1 MSHYNNNAFNHMFD
15 PLNPHQ
21 QYQSQF
27 NQQPGAFAQ
36 RVHQQ
41 QQPQMGQ
48 YPQHNQLGGIPPGLS
63 IHQQEM
69 WRQQQMD
76 LARQQQQQ
84 QQRQGPLSHAPSFNV
99 NNPYSSGREII
110 NNNRLME
117 FKNTVKVL
125 KLADDDELGYYFML
139 DPAYVYTLL
148 QPKLNPWSS
157 EVKGVW
163 FEDTGYGT
171 VTADSEL
178 VLSTPLVTFTIARG
192 SCKIIYAKPD
202 EALSDDEIVNGVLPI
217 LRYIKSEY
225 EAAEE
230 IKRQQELARLKEV
243 ERLQAIQEGRK
254 TLLSKLE
261 AQPKRDLEDT
271 KNVTPKGQIKKNT
284 ATQMDHLGW
293 SINEVIDGGKYL
305 LRTSAEEL
313 RLLLET
319 TEGNYYWI
327 PDPKGGREVGLF
339 LHETESYEFPKVQIL
354 GAGFNMTFTQP
365 KTTLWDMLDYVDTES
380 EELVDG
386 LRLIALL
393 IRKLSECNKDL
404 TSEGEE

>member
-1 MSHYNNNAFNHMFD
+1 
-15 PLNPHQ
+15 
-21 QYQSQF
+21 
-27 NQQPGAFAQ
+27 
-36 RVHQQ
+36 
-41 QQPQMGQ
+41 MGQ
-48 YPQHNQLGGIPPGLS
+48 YPQYNQMEGIPPGLS
-63 IHQQEM
+63 IHQQQM
-69 WRQQQMD
+69 WW
-76 LARQQQQQ
+76 QQQ
-84 QQRQGPLSHAPSFNV
+84 QQRQGPLPHVPSFNV
-99 NNPYSSGREII
+99 NSHYSSGREVI

-139 DPAYVYTLL
+139 DPAYVYTLI

-178 VLSTPLVTFTIARG
+178 VLSTPLVTFTIGRG
-192 SCKIIYAKPD
+192 SCKITYAKPD
-202 EALSDDEIVNGVLPI
+202 ETLSDDEIVNGVLPI

-230 IKRQQELARLKEV
+230 IKRQQELARLKEI
-243 ERLQAIQEGRK
+243 ERLQAIQQGRK
-254 TLLSKLE
+254 TLLSKLK

-284 ATQMDHLGW
+284 VTQMDRLGW
-293 SINEVIDGGKYL
+293 LVDDMVDGGKQHL
-305 LRTSAEEL
+305 CTSAELL
-313 RLLLET
+313 RLMLET

-339 LHETESYEFPKVQIL
+339 LHETESYNFPEIQIL
-354 GAGFNMTFTQP
+354 GAGFDVTITQP
-365 KTTLWDMLDYVDTES
+365 KTTFWDMLDYVDTES
-380 EELVDG
+380 EELADN
-386 LRLIALL
+386 LRLVALL
-393 IRKLSECNKDL
+393 IRKLSEYNKDL

>member
-1 MSHYNNNAFNHMFD
+1 MSHYTNNPFSHMHD

-21 QYQSQF
+21 QHQSQF
-27 NQQPGAFAQ
+27 NQQPGSFAQ
-36 RVHQQ
+36 RVRQQ

-48 YPQHNQLGGIPPGLS
+48 YPQYNQLGGIPPGLS
-63 IHQQEM
+63 MHQQEM
-69 WRQQQMD
+69 WQQQH
-76 LARQQQQQ
+76 
-84 QQRQGPLSHAPSFNV
+84 QQRQGPLPHVPSFNV
-99 NNPYSSGREII
+99 NSHYSSGREVI

-178 VLSTPLVTFTIARG
+178 VLSTPLVTFTIGRG
-192 SCKIIYAKPD
+192 SCKITYAKPD

-225 EAAEE
+225 EEAEE

-254 TLLSKLE
+254 TLLSKLK

-284 ATQMDHLGW
+284 TAQMDRLGW
-293 SINEVIDGGKYL
+293 LVDDMIDGGKQL
-305 LRTSAEEL
+305 LCTSVEQL
-313 RLLLET
+313 RLMLET
-319 TEGNYYWI
+319 TEGNYHWI

-339 LHETESYEFPKVQIL
+339 LHETESYESPKVQIL

-380 EELVDG
+380 EELADS

-393 IRKLSECNKDL
+393 IRRLLECTVDATN
-404 TSEGEE
+404 

>member
-27 NQQPGAFAQ
+27 NQQPGSFAQ

-48 YPQHNQLGGIPPGLS
+48 HPQYNQLGGIPPGLS

-69 WRQQQMD
+69 WRRQQLD
-76 LARQQQQQ
+76 LARQQHEQ
-84 QQRQGPLSHAPSFNV
+84 QQRQGQVQQPHLPLFNV
-99 NNPYSSGREII
+99 SSPYSSGREII

-178 VLSTPLVTFTIARG
+178 VLSTPLVTFTIGRG
-192 SCKIIYAKPD
+192 SCKITYAKPD

-254 TLLSKLE
+254 TLLSKLK

-284 ATQMDHLGW
+284 TAQMDRLGW
-293 SINEVIDGGKYL
+293 LVDDMIDGGKQL
-305 LRTSAEEL
+305 LCTSVEQL
-313 RLLLET
+313 RLMLET
-319 TEGNYYWI
+319 TEGNYHWI

-339 LHETESYEFPKVQIL
+339 LHETESYESPKVQIL

-380 EELVDG
+380 EELADS

-393 IRKLSECNKDL
+393 IRRLLECTVDATN
-404 TSEGEE
+404 